1 MTPEILRLRAV
12 AGAREARGL
21 AVVIDVIRA
30 FTVAA
35 YAFSRGAEDILLVG
49 TVEEAFALR
58 ERFPDALLIGE
69 VGGRQIPGFDI
80 NNSPTRMAGADVRG
94 RRLIQRTGAGT
105 QGVVAAAHAD
115 SIVLAS
121 LVVARATA
129 EYIQRQAAPV
139 VSIVAMAGDVSHA
152 PMEDDFC
159 GDVIAALLRGETP
172 DTSRLRDA
180 ILATPHAQLFLN
192 PDDPDFIP
200 SDLDYVLAVDRF
212 DFAMPVRREG
222 DLLIARK
229 AAAQM
234 PPLSA

>member
-1 MTPEILRLRAV
+1 MTPEILTLRAV

-35 YAFSRGAEDILLVG
+35 YAFNGGAEEILLVG
-49 TVEEAFALR
+49 TVDEAFALR

-69 VGGRQIPGFDI
+69 VGGRLIPGFDI
-80 NNSPTRMAGADVRG
+80 NNSPTRMAAADVRG

-105 QGVVAAAHAD
+105 QGVVAAANAD
-115 SIVLAS
+115 AIVLAS

-129 EYIQRQAAPV
+129 EYIRRQAPTV

-152 PMEDDFC
+152 PMEDDIC
-159 GDVIAALLRGETP
+159 GDYLAGLLRGETT
-172 DTSRLRDA
+172 DTSGIGDA
-180 ILATPHAQLFLN
+180 VLATPHAQLFLD
-192 PDDPDFIP
+192 PADPDFIP

-222 DLLIARK
+222 DLLVARK
-229 AAAQM
+229 ACLCA
-234 PPLSA
+234 

>member
-1 MTPEILRLRAV
+1 MTPQILRLRAV
-12 AGAREARGL
+12 AGAREAQGL
-21 AVVIDVIRA
+21 AVIIDVIRA

-35 YAFSRGAEDILLVG
+35 YAFAGGAEEIMLVG

-69 VGGRQIPGFDI
+69 VGGRAIPGFDL
-80 NNSPTRMAGADVRG
+80 NNSPTRMAAADVRG

-105 QGVVAAAHAD
+105 QGVVAAANAD
-115 SIVLAS
+115 SLILAS
-121 LVVARATA
+121 LVVGRATA
-129 EYIQRQAAPV
+129 EAIRRQAAPV

-152 PMEDDFC
+152 PMEDDIC
-159 GDVIAALLRGETP
+159 GDYLAALLRGETP
-172 DTSRLRDA
+172 DTSGFRDA
-180 ILATPHAQLFLN
+180 ILATPHAQLFLD

-212 DFAMPVRREG
+212 DFAMPVRRDG

-229 AAAQM
+229 AALT
-234 PPLSA
+234 P

>member
-1 MTPEILRLRAV
+1 MTFDILRLRAV

-35 YAFSRGAEDILLVG
+35 YAFSRGAEEILLVG

-69 VGGRQIPGFDI
+69 VGGRYIPGFDI
-80 NNSPTRMAGADVRG
+80 NNSPTRMAAADVRG

-105 QGVVAAAHAD
+105 QGVVSAAGAAA
-115 SIVLAS
+115 IVLGS

-129 EYIQRQAAPV
+129 EYIRRQAPDA
-139 VSIVAMAGDVSHA
+139 VSVVAMAGDVSHA
-152 PMEDDFC
+152 PMEDDIC
-159 GDVIAALLRGETP
+159 GDYIAALLRGETP
-172 DTSRLRDA
+172 DTGGIRDA
-180 ILATPHAQLFLN
+180 VLATPHAQLFLN
-192 PDDPDFIP
+192 PADPDFIP

-222 DLLIARK
+222 GRLVAR
-229 AAAQM
+229 AVDG
-234 PPLSA
+234 